1 MLTYRQSQDIITKQ
15 SHSFGREKVTLDHAC
30 GRVLAEPILADRDYP
45 PFHRAAMDGYAI
57 RYSDWEEGIRNY
69 GVIETIY
76 AGASATKPIGK
87 GECYK
92 IMTGAPVPPDADVVI
107 RREDTDEG
115 TQPGDSTQSLDPS
128 DNGSVTQSKDP
139 ASTGRAAQSVG
150 IRLPSCRRFQ
160 NIARQGEDI
169 RAGAT
174 AIGTPSVIGPAVTG
188 ILASLGKNECLV
200 ERLPRVAL
208 FTTGDEVVAVDAPV
222 SPIQIRNSNRWIMQ
236 SLLKGWGITPCHYEH
251 LPDTKTVLRDSL
263 QKVIMGPPSATGPS
277 SADIIILSGGVSA
290 GDADYVPGIL
300 EELGVQR
307 LFHKIAI
314 KPGKPVWC
322 GITPGGGIVFALP
335 GNPFSGMVGFTLLI
349 QPYLHACFGL
359 AAPEQLGLPLAAP
372 KKKKT
377 PLDEFF
383 PVRITGSPAGLQ
395 AIDINGSGDSRLG
408 LYANALALH
417 PADSGDL
424 AEGTNLLYYSL

>member
-1 MLTYRQSQDIITKQ
+1 
-15 SHSFGREKVTLDHAC
+15 
-30 GRVLAEPILADRDYP
+30 
-45 PFHRAAMDGYAI
+45 
-57 RYSDWEEGIRNY
+57 
-69 GVIETIY
+69 
-76 AGASATKPIGK
+76 
-87 GECYK
+87 
-92 IMTGAPVPPDADVVI
+92 MTGAPVPPDADVVI

-115 TQPGDSTQSLDPS
+115 KQPGDSKQFGESAHTE
-128 DNGSVTQSKDP
+128 
-139 ASTGRAAQSVG
+139 RAAQSVG

-160 NIARQGEDI
+160 NIARKGEDMQ
-169 RAGAT
+169 AGDT
-174 AIGTPSVIGPAVTG
+174 AIGAPSVIGPAVTG
-188 ILASLGKNECLV
+188 ILASLGKDECLV

-236 SLLKGWGITPCHYEH
+236 SLLKGWGISPCHYEH
-251 LPDTKTVLRDSL
+251 LPDIKTVLRDSL
-263 QKVIMGPPSATGPS
+263 QKVITGPS
-277 SADIIILSGGVSA
+277 SASDSAPADIIILSGGVSA

-322 GITPGGGIVFALP
+322 GITPGGEIVFALP

-359 AAPEQLGLPLAAP
+359 AAPVQMGLPLAAP

-383 PVRITGSPAGLQ
+383 PVRVTGSPARLQ
-395 AIDINGSGDSRLG
+395 TVDINGSGDSRLG

-424 AEGTNLLYYSL
+424 VKGTNLLYYSL